1 MAWQRTIPFGYR
13 MRQGEIICDPTEAD
27 AVKDVF
33 ARYLQGE
40 SMQHIA
46 EAMEAKGIRYHERTK
61 CWNKNMVKRV
71 LENVHYLGDDQYP
84 GIISE
89 ENYLAAQKQKVGN
102 NIYSPCRVSGDIREK
117 TVCGHCG
124 AKMIR
129 AIKNRKTSR
138 WECANPDCGHTIHIS
153 DEQLN
158 AEINTLLDTLA
169 NTPEALTSRIPIQQK
184 QGGNAQRIANELTNA
199 LNRGAE
205 SVDYLRTL
213 VFACAAERYN
223 ELPDSSFQYKTDKLR
238 QRLESGDRGEAIQ
251 QELLNT
257 AVRAIR
263 ITDPDNI
270 ALELVNGQ
278 LIGKEAD
285 V

>member
-1 MAWQRTIPFGYR
+1 MS
-13 MRQGEIICDPTEAD
+13 QGEIVCDPTEAG
-27 AVKDVF
+27 AVKDIF
-33 ARYLQGE
+33 ARYLQGD
-40 SMQHIA
+40 SMQRIA
-46 EAMEAKGIRYHERTK
+46 ETMEAQGTRYHERTK
-61 CWNKNMVKRV
+61 RWNKNMVKRV
-71 LENVHYLGDDQYP
+71 LENPHYLGDDQHP
-84 GIISE
+84 SIISE
-89 ENYLAAQKQKVGN
+89 KNFQAVQKRKTAN
-102 NIYSPCRVSGDIREK
+102 NIYAPCGVSSEIRKK
-117 TVCGHCG
+117 TVCGYCG
-124 AKMIR
+124 ARMIR

-138 WECANPDCGHTIHIS
+138 WECENPDCGNTIHIA
-153 DEQLN
+153 DEQFN
-158 AEINTLLDTLA
+158 VAIYTLLETLA
-169 NTPEALTSRIPIQQK
+169 HTPEALAARIPIQQK

-257 AVRAIR
+257 AVRSIR
-263 ITDPDNI
+263 ITDPDTI

-278 LIGKEAD
+278 LIGKKAD
-285 V
+285 A